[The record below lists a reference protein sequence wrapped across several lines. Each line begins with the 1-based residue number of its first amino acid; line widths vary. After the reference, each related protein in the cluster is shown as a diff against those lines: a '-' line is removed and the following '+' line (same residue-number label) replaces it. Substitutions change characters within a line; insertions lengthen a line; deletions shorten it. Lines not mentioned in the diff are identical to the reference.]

1 LFLLSL
7 NKYFYII
14 GVKEIFEEK
23 ERDRRMKRYNPQE
36 IEPKWQKKW
45 NEDKLYHVTE
55 RSDKQKYYTL
65 VMFPYPS
72 GDLHMGHMRNYTIGD
87 VVARYYTM
95 KGYNVLNPMG
105 WDAFGQ
111 PAENAAIK
119 NKVHPKEW
127 TYRNIARMK
136 EQLFKMGVVY
146 DWDREVTACAPDYYK
161 WTQWIFL
168 KLYERGLAY
177 RKKAPANWCPTCK
190 TVLANEEVIDGR
202 CWRCKTPVERRE
214 FEQWFFKI
222 TEYAEALLND
232 LDTLEHWPEK
242 VKLMQKNWIGKSEGL
257 EFYFEV
263 QGMDEKIYVYTTR
276 PDTIYGVTFVVL
288 APEHPLV
295 EKITTPEHLD
305 KVREYIRQ
313 AKNKSEL
320 ERLTSE
326 KEKTGVFTGS
336 YAIHPL
342 TKQPIPI
349 YVADYVLA
357 TYGTGA
363 IMAVPAHDSRDYDF
377 AVKFNLPIIP
387 VITPDPNKAPE
398 LPYEEEGIM
407 INSGEYNGMKSSE
420 FWKLI
425 VEKFEN
431 LGIGKKK
438 VQYRLR
444 DWLISRQRYW
454 GAPIPII
461 YCPNCGI
468 VPVPYEDLP
477 VELPELSD
485 FEPTGTGESP
495 LAKVP
500 EFVNTKCPKCGSPAR
515 RETDTL
521 ATFVDSSW
529 YYFRYTDPH
538 NDKEPF
544 SRNKAEYWMPVDQYT
559 GGIEHAILHLLYS
572 RFITKVLYDA
582 GYSPVR
588 EPFKRLFTQGMVY
601 KDGQIMSKSLGNIV
615 SVDYMVENYGADT
628 ARLFIL
634 FVAPPE
640 VDIEWSDEGVEGANR
655 FLNRF
660 WRLVLEDAEVEP
672 KIDEEQE
679 KLIKRK
685 LHKTIKKVTEDIEN
699 FKFNTAIAAIMELTN
714 LLFEHKRSFGRTP
727 AFEEAIRTSILLLSP
742 FVPHI
747 TEELWVELG
756 NEYSVHMQKWPSYDP
771 EMIKE
776 EVVTVVIQINGRVR
790 DRIDVNADATQ
801 EEILKLALERDN
813 VKRYLDN
820 KEIKK
825 IVYVPGKIL
834 SLYV

>member
-1 LFLLSL
+1 
-7 NKYFYII
+7 
-14 GVKEIFEEK
+14 
-23 ERDRRMKRYNPQE
+23 MKKYNPQE

-45 NEDKLYHVTE
+45 EEDRIYYVKE
-55 RSDKQKYYTL
+55 RNDKPKFYSL

-87 VVARYYTM
+87 LIARFYTM
-95 KGYNVLNPMG
+95 RGYNVLNPMG

-119 NKVHPKEW
+119 HKVHPKEW
-127 TYRNIARMK
+127 TYKNIARMK

-146 DWDREVTACAPDYYK
+146 DWDREVTACSPDYYK

-177 RKKAPANWCPTCK
+177 RKKAPVNWCPNCK
-190 TVLANEEVIDGR
+190 TVLANEEVVDGG
-202 CWRCKTPVERRE
+202 CWRCKTEVEKKE

-222 TEYAEALLND
+222 TEYAEDLLKD

-263 QGMDEKIYVYTTR
+263 KDSQERIYVFTTR
-276 PDTIYGVTFVVL
+276 PDTIFGVTFVVL

-295 EKITTPEHLD
+295 EKITKPEYLNE
-305 KVREYIRQ
+305 VREYIAK

-320 ERLTSE
+320 ERIAFE

-342 TKQPIPI
+342 TKELVPI
-349 YVADYVLA
+349 YVADYVLY

-363 IMAVPAHDSRDYDF
+363 IMAVPAHDSRDYEF
-377 AVKFNLPIIP
+377 ALKYNLPIKV
-387 VITPDPNKAPE
+387 VITPYDEEDPK

-407 INSGEYNGMKSSE
+407 INSFEYSGMKSID
-420 FWKLI
+420 FWHEI
-425 VEKFEN
+425 INKFES
-431 LGIGKKK
+431 LGIGKRK
-438 VQYRLR
+438 VQYKLR
-444 DWLISRQRYW
+444 DWLVSRQRYW

-461 YCPNCGI
+461 YCSNCGI

-477 VELPELSD
+477 VLLPDISD

-500 EFVNTKCPKCGSPAR
+500 EFVNVKCPKCGGNAK

-538 NDKEPF
+538 NEKEPF
-544 SRNKAEYWMPVDQYT
+544 SREKAEYWLPVDQYT
-559 GGIEHAILHLLYS
+559 GGIEHAVLHLLYS

-582 GYSPVR
+582 GYSPVK

-640 VDIEWSDEGVEGANR
+640 VDMEWSDEGVEGAHR
-655 FLNRF
+655 FLNRL
-660 WRLVLEDAEVEP
+660 WRLVLEESEVKERNP
-672 KIDEEQE
+672 NDD
-679 KLIKRK
+679 KRLERI
-685 LHKTIKKVTEDIEN
+685 LHKTIKKVTEDIIS
-699 FKFNTAIAAIMELTN
+699 FKFNTAVAAMMEFLNELTDYKNKYGSTELFKECIKN
-714 LLFEHKRSFGRTP
+714 LL
-727 AFEEAIRTSILLLSP
+727 LLLAP

-747 TEELWVELG
+747 TEELWKELG
-756 NEYSVHMQKWPSYDP
+756 YEYSIHLQQWPSYNP
-771 EMIKE
+771 ELIKE
-776 EVVTVVIQINGRVR
+776 EIITLVIQINGKVR
-790 DRIDVNADATQ
+790 DRVDVNADIT
-801 EEILKLALERDN
+801 EEEALKIALQREN
-813 VKRYLDN
+813 VKKYLGN
-820 KEIKK
+820 KNPKK
-825 IVYVPGKIL
+825 VVFVPGKLL
-834 SLYV
+834 SLSI

>member
-1 LFLLSL
+1 
-7 NKYFYII
+7 
-14 GVKEIFEEK
+14 
-23 ERDRRMKRYNPQE
+23 MKRYNPQE

-572 RFITKVLYDA
+572 RFITKILYDA

-820 KEIKK
+820 KELKK

>member
-1 LFLLSL
+1 
-7 NKYFYII
+7 
-14 GVKEIFEEK
+14 
-23 ERDRRMKRYNPQE
+23 MKRYNPQE

-342 TKQPIPI
+342 TKKPIPI

>member
-1 LFLLSL
+1 
-7 NKYFYII
+7 
-14 GVKEIFEEK
+14 
-23 ERDRRMKRYNPQE
+23 MKRYNPQE

>member
-1 LFLLSL
+1 
-7 NKYFYII
+7 
-14 GVKEIFEEK
+14 
-23 ERDRRMKRYNPQE
+23 MKRYNPQE
-36 IEPKWQKKW
+36 IEPKWQKRW
-45 NEDKLYHVTE
+45 SEDKLYHVTE
-55 RSDKQKYYTL
+55 RSDKPKYYTL

-87 VVARYYTM
+87 VIARFYTM
-95 KGYNVLNPMG
+95 RGYNVLNPMG

-119 NKVHPKEW
+119 HKVHPKDW

-177 RKKAPANWCPTCK
+177 RKKAPANWCPSCK

-202 CWRCKTPVERRE
+202 CWRCKSEVEKRE

-222 TEYAEALLND
+222 TEYAEDLLKD
-232 LDTLEHWPEK
+232 LDTLEYWPEK

-263 QGMDEKIYVYTTR
+263 HETGEKIYVYTTR

-295 EKITTPEHLD
+295 ERITKPEYLEE
-305 KVREYIRQ
+305 VREYVKK

-320 ERLTSE
+320 ERIAFE
-326 KEKTGVFTGS
+326 KDKTGVFTGS
-336 YAIHPL
+336 YAVHPL
-342 TKQPIPI
+342 TKKLVPI

-357 TYGTGA
+357 SYGTGA
-363 IMAVPAHDSRDYDF
+363 IMAVPAHDARDYDF
-377 AVKFNLPIIP
+377 AVKYNLPIVP
-387 VITPDPNKAPE
+387 VITSDPNKEPQ
-398 LPYEEEGIM
+398 LPYEDEGIM
-407 INSGEYNGMKSSE
+407 INSEEYNGMKSSD

-425 VEKFEN
+425 VEKFEK
-431 LGIGKKK
+431 LGLGKRKI
-438 VQYRLR
+438 QYRLR

-461 YCPNCGI
+461 YCSNCGT

-477 VELPELSD
+477 VMLPDLSD

-500 EFVNTKCPKCGSPAR
+500 EFVNTKCPKCGSPAK

-544 SRNKAEYWMPVDQYT
+544 SREKAEYWMPVDQYT
-559 GGIEHAILHLLYS
+559 GGIEHAVLHLLYS

-660 WRLVLEDAEVEP
+660 WRLVLEDAEVEARV
-672 KIDEEQE
+672 DEEEE
-679 KLIKRK
+679 KLIRRK

-714 LLFEHKRSFGRTP
+714 LLMDHKRNYGRTP
-727 AFEEAIRTSILLLSP
+727 AFEEAIKTSVILLSP

-747 TEELWVELG
+747 TEELWIELG
-756 NEYSVHMQKWPSYDP
+756 NDYSVHLQSWPSYDP
-771 EMIKE
+771 DLIKE
-776 EVVTVVIQINGRVR
+776 EVATVVIQINGRVR
-790 DRIDVNADATQ
+790 DRIDVGVDATQ
-801 EEILKLALERDN
+801 EEVLNLALSREN
-813 VKRYLDN
+813 VRRYLDN

-825 IVYVPGKIL
+825 VVYIPGKIL
-834 SLYV
+834 SISI

>member
-1 LFLLSL
+1 MSL

-342 TKQPIPI
+342 TKKPIPI

>member
-1 LFLLSL
+1 MFLLSL

>member
-1 LFLLSL
+1 
-7 NKYFYII
+7 
-14 GVKEIFEEK
+14 
-23 ERDRRMKRYNPQE
+23 MKKYNPQE

-45 NEDKLYHVTE
+45 EEDRIYYVKE
-55 RSDKQKYYTL
+55 RNDKPKFYSL

-87 VVARYYTM
+87 LIARFYTM
-95 KGYNVLNPMG
+95 RGYNVLNPMG

-119 NKVHPKEW
+119 HKVHPKEW
-127 TYRNIARMK
+127 TYKNIARMK

-146 DWDREVTACAPDYYK
+146 DWDREVTACSPDYYK

-177 RKKAPANWCPTCK
+177 RKKAPVNWCPNCK
-190 TVLANEEVIDGR
+190 TVLANEEVVDGG
-202 CWRCKTPVERRE
+202 CWRCKTEVEKKE

-222 TEYAEALLND
+222 TEYAEDLLKD

-242 VKLMQKNWIGKSEGL
+242 VKLMQRNWIGKSEGL

-263 QGMDEKIYVYTTR
+263 KDSQERIYVFTTR
-276 PDTIYGVTFVVL
+276 PDTIFGVTFVVL

-295 EKITTPEHLD
+295 EKITKPEYLNE
-305 KVREYIRQ
+305 VREYVIK

-320 ERLTSE
+320 ERIAFE

-342 TKQPIPI
+342 TKELVPI
-349 YVADYVLA
+349 YVADYVLY

-363 IMAVPAHDSRDYDF
+363 IMAVPAHDARDYEF
-377 AVKFNLPIIP
+377 ALKYNLPIKV
-387 VITPDPNKAPE
+387 VITPYDEEEPK

-407 INSGEYNGMKSSE
+407 INSFEYNGMKSID
-420 FWKLI
+420 FWHEI
-425 VEKFEN
+425 ANKFEI
-431 LGIGKKK
+431 LGIGKRK
-438 VQYRLR
+438 VQYKLR
-444 DWLISRQRYW
+444 DWLVSRQRYW

-461 YCPNCGI
+461 YCSNCGT
-468 VPVPYEDLP
+468 VPVPYENLP
-477 VELPELSD
+477 VLLPHISD
-485 FEPTGTGESP
+485 FEPMGTGESP

-500 EFVNTKCPKCGSPAR
+500 EFVNVKCPKCGGNAK

-538 NDKEPF
+538 NEKEPF
-544 SRNKAEYWMPVDQYT
+544 SKEKAEYWLPVDQYT
-559 GGIEHAILHLLYS
+559 GGIEHAVLHLLYS

-640 VDIEWSDEGVEGANR
+640 VDMEWSDEGVEGAHR
-655 FLNRF
+655 FLNRL
-660 WRLVLEDAEVEP
+660 WRLVLEEGE
-672 KIDEEQE
+672 
-679 KLIKRK
+679 IKERDPNDDK
-685 LHKTIKKVTEDIEN
+685 RLERILHKTIKKVTEDIIS
-699 FKFNTAIAAIMELTN
+699 FKFNTAVAAMMEFLNELIDYKNKYGSTELFKECIKN
-714 LLFEHKRSFGRTP
+714 LL
-727 AFEEAIRTSILLLSP
+727 LLLAP
-742 FVPHI
+742 FIPHI
-747 TEELWVELG
+747 TEELWKELG
-756 NEYSVHMQKWPSYDP
+756 YEYSIHLQSWPSYDP
-771 EMIKE
+771 ELIKE
-776 EVVTVVIQINGRVR
+776 EIITLVIQINGRVR
-790 DRIDVNADATQ
+790 DRIEVNADIT
-801 EEILKLALERDN
+801 EEEALKIAIQREN
-813 VKRYLDN
+813 VRKYLGN
-820 KEIKK
+820 KNPKK
-825 IVYVPGKIL
+825 VVFVPGKLL
-834 SLYV
+834 SLSV

>member
-1 LFLLSL
+1 
-7 NKYFYII
+7 
-14 GVKEIFEEK
+14 
-23 ERDRRMKRYNPQE
+23 MKRYNPQE

-55 RSDKQKYYTL
+55 RSDKPKYYTL

-119 NKVHPKEW
+119 HKVHPKEW
-127 TYRNIARMK
+127 TYKNIARMK

-190 TVLANEEVIDGR
+190 TVLANEEVIDGK
-202 CWRCKTPVERRE
+202 CWRCKSPVERRE

-222 TEYAEALLND
+222 TEYAEDLLKD

-263 QGMDEKIYVYTTR
+263 EGSDEKIYVYTTR

-295 EKITTPEHLD
+295 ENITKPEYLNE
-305 KVREYIRQ
+305 VMEYVRQ

-342 TKQPIPI
+342 TKQPVPI

-387 VITPDPNKAPE
+387 VITPDPDKLPE
-398 LPYEEEGIM
+398 LPYEEEGVM
-407 INSGEYNGMKSSE
+407 INSGEYNGMKSSD

-425 VEKFEN
+425 VEKFES

-500 EFVNTKCPKCGSPAR
+500 EFVNTKCPKCGAPAR

-544 SRNKAEYWMPVDQYT
+544 SREKAEYWMPVDQYT
-559 GGIEHAILHLLYS
+559 GGIEHAVLHLLYS

-660 WRLVLEDAEVEP
+660 WRLVLDDAEVEP
-672 KIDEEQE
+672 KVDEEQE
-679 KLIKRK
+679 KLIRRK

-714 LLFEHKRSFGRTP
+714 LLFDHKRNFGRTP
-727 AFEEAIRTSILLLSP
+727 AFEEAIKTSILLLSP

-747 TEELWVELG
+747 TEELWSELG

-776 EVVTVVIQINGRVR
+776 EIVTVVIQINGRVR

-801 EEILKLALERDN
+801 EEVLRLALDREN
-813 VKRYLDN
+813 VKKYLDN

-825 IVYVPGKIL
+825 VVYVPGKIL

>member
-1 LFLLSL
+1 
-7 NKYFYII
+7 
-14 GVKEIFEEK
+14 
-23 ERDRRMKRYNPQE
+23 MKKYNPQE

-45 NEDKLYHVTE
+45 EEDKIYYVTE
-55 RSDKQKYYTL
+55 SKDKPKFYSL

-87 VVARYYTM
+87 LIARFYTM
-95 KGYNVLNPMG
+95 RGYNVLNPMG

-119 NKVHPKEW
+119 HKVHPKEW
-127 TYRNIARMK
+127 TYRNISRMK

-177 RKKAPANWCPTCK
+177 RKKAPVNWCPNCK
-190 TVLANEEVIDGR
+190 TVLANEEVVEGK
-202 CWRCKTPVERRE
+202 CWRCKSEVGKKEL
-214 FEQWFFKI
+214 EQWFFKI
-222 TEYAEALLND
+222 TEYAEDLLRD
-232 LDTLEHWPEK
+232 LDTLEDWPEK

-257 EFYFEV
+257 EFYFEIK
-263 QGMDEKIYVYTTR
+263 DSKEKIYVFTTR
-276 PDTIYGVTFVVL
+276 PDTIFGITFVVL

-295 EKITTPEHLD
+295 EKITKPEYLD
-305 KVREYIRQ
+305 KVREYVTR

-320 ERLTSE
+320 ERIAFE

-342 TKQPIPI
+342 SKELVPI
-349 YVADYVLA
+349 YVADYVLY

-363 IMAVPAHDSRDYDF
+363 IMAVPAHDARDYEF
-377 AVKFNLPIIP
+377 AIKYNLPIKV
-387 VITPDPNKAPE
+387 VITPYGEEEPK
-398 LPYEEEGIM
+398 LPYEGEGIM
-407 INSGEYNGMKSSE
+407 INSFEYNGMKSSD
-420 FWKLI
+420 FWKKI
-425 VEKFEN
+425 IDKFED
-431 LGIGKKK
+431 LGIGKRK
-438 VQYRLR
+438 VQYKLR
-444 DWLISRQRYW
+444 DWLVSRQRYW

-461 YCPNCGI
+461 YCPNCGT

-477 VELPELSD
+477 VLLPDISD

-495 LAKVP
+495 LAKVK
-500 EFVNTKCPKCGSPAR
+500 EFVNTECPKCGDKAK

-544 SRNKAEYWMPVDQYT
+544 SKSKAEYWLPVDQYT
-559 GGIEHAILHLLYS
+559 GGIEHAVLHLLYS

-588 EPFKRLFTQGMVY
+588 EPFKKLFTQGMVY

-640 VDIEWSDEGVEGANR
+640 VDMEWSDEGVEGAYR
-655 FLNRF
+655 FLNRL
-660 WRLVLEDAEVEP
+660 WRLVLEESE
-672 KIDEEQE
+672 
-679 KLIKRK
+679 IKGNNPEDDKRLERS
-685 LHKTIKKVTEDIEN
+685 LHRTIKKVTEDIIS
-699 FKFNTAIAAIMELTN
+699 FKFNTAVAAMMEFLNELVNYKNNYGKTELFKECIKN
-714 LLFEHKRSFGRTP
+714 LL
-727 AFEEAIRTSILLLSP
+727 LLLAP

-747 TEELWVELG
+747 TEELWQELG
-756 NEYSVHMQKWPSYDP
+756 YEYSIHLQPWPSYNPDL
-771 EMIKE
+771 IKE
-776 EVVTVVIQINGRVR
+776 EVVTLVIQINGRVR
-790 DRIDVNADATQ
+790 DRVEVDANIT
-801 EEILKLALERDN
+801 EEEALKIALQREN
-813 VKRYLDN
+813 VKRYLGN
-820 KEIKK
+820 KNPKK
-825 IVYVPGKIL
+825 IVFVPGKLL
-834 SLYV
+834 SLSI

>member
-1 LFLLSL
+1 
-7 NKYFYII
+7 
-14 GVKEIFEEK
+14 
-23 ERDRRMKRYNPQE
+23 MKKYNPQE

-45 NEDKLYHVTE
+45 EEDRIYYVKE
-55 RSDKQKYYTL
+55 RNDKPKFYSL

-87 VVARYYTM
+87 LIARFYTM
-95 KGYNVLNPMG
+95 RGYNVLNPMG

-119 NKVHPKEW
+119 HKVHPKEW
-127 TYRNIARMK
+127 TYKNIARMK

-146 DWDREVTACAPDYYK
+146 DWDREVTACSPDYYK

-177 RKKAPANWCPTCK
+177 RKKAPVNWCPNCK
-190 TVLANEEVIDGR
+190 TVLANEEVIDGG
-202 CWRCKTPVERRE
+202 CWRCKTEVEKKE

-222 TEYAEALLND
+222 TEYAEELLKD
-232 LDTLEHWPEK
+232 LDTLEYWPEK

-263 QGMDEKIYVYTTR
+263 KDSQERIYVFTTR
-276 PDTIYGVTFVVL
+276 PDTIFGVTFVVL

-295 EKITTPEHLD
+295 EKITKPEYLNE
-305 KVREYIRQ
+305 VREYVAK

-320 ERLTSE
+320 ERIAFE

-342 TKQPIPI
+342 TKELVPI
-349 YVADYVLA
+349 YVADYVLY

-363 IMAVPAHDSRDYDF
+363 IMAVPAHDSRDYEF
-377 AVKFNLPIIP
+377 ALKYNLPIKV
-387 VITPDPNKAPE
+387 VITPYNGEDLK

-407 INSGEYNGMKSSE
+407 INSSEYSGMKSID
-420 FWKLI
+420 FWQEI
-425 VEKFEN
+425 INKFES
-431 LGIGKKK
+431 LGIGKRK
-438 VQYRLR
+438 VQYKLR
-444 DWLISRQRYW
+444 DWLVSRQRYW

-461 YCPNCGI
+461 YCSNCGI

-477 VELPELSD
+477 VLLPDISD

-500 EFVNTKCPKCGSPAR
+500 EFVNVKCPKCGGNAK

-538 NDKEPF
+538 NEKEPF
-544 SRNKAEYWMPVDQYT
+544 SREKAEYWLPVDQYT
-559 GGIEHAILHLLYS
+559 GGIEHAVLHLLYS

-640 VDIEWSDEGVEGANR
+640 VDMEWSDEGVEGAHR
-655 FLNRF
+655 FLNRL
-660 WRLVLEDAEVEP
+660 WRLVLEESEVKERNP
-672 KIDEEQE
+672 DDD
-679 KLIKRK
+679 KRLERI
-685 LHKTIKKVTEDIEN
+685 LHKTIKKVTEDIIS
-699 FKFNTAIAAIMELTN
+699 FKFNTAVAAMMEFLNELTDYKNKYGSTELFKKCIKN
-714 LLFEHKRSFGRTP
+714 LL
-727 AFEEAIRTSILLLSP
+727 LLLAP

-747 TEELWVELG
+747 TEELWKELG
-756 NEYSVHMQKWPSYDP
+756 YEYSIHLQQWPSYNP
-771 EMIKE
+771 ELIKE
-776 EVVTVVIQINGRVR
+776 EIITLVIQINGKVR
-790 DRIDVNADATQ
+790 DRVDVNADIT
-801 EEILKLALERDN
+801 EEEALKIALQREN
-813 VKRYLDN
+813 VKKYLGN
-820 KEIKK
+820 KNPKK
-825 IVYVPGKIL
+825 VVFVPGKLL
-834 SLYV
+834 SLSI

>member
-1 LFLLSL
+1 
-7 NKYFYII
+7 
-14 GVKEIFEEK
+14 
-23 ERDRRMKRYNPQE
+23 MKRYNPQD

-45 NEDKLYHVTE
+45 DEDRLYYVTE
-55 RSDKQKYYTL
+55 KKDKPKYYNL

-87 VVARYYTM
+87 VVARFYTM
-95 KGYNVLNPMG
+95 RGYNVLNPMG

-119 NKVHPKEW
+119 RKVHPKDW
-127 TYRNIARMK
+127 TYGNISRMK

-177 RKKAPANWCPTCK
+177 RKKAPANWCPSCK
-190 TVLANEEVIDGR
+190 TVLANEEVVDGR
-202 CWRCKTPVERRE
+202 CWRCKSIVERKE

-222 TEYAEALLND
+222 TEYAEDLLKD
-232 LDTLEHWPEK
+232 LDTLEYWPEK

-263 QGMDEKIYVYTTR
+263 EGKEDKIYVFTTR

-295 EKITTPEHLD
+295 EKITKPEHLEE
-305 KVREYIRQ
+305 VREYIKK

-320 ERLTSE
+320 ERIVPE

-342 TKQPIPI
+342 TKKPLPI

-363 IMAVPAHDSRDYDF
+363 IMAVPAHDGRDYEF
-377 AVKFNLPIIP
+377 ALAYNLPIKA
-387 VITPDPNKAPE
+387 VITPEEGKEPN
-398 LPYEEEGIM
+398 LPYEDEGVM
-407 INSGEYNGMKSSE
+407 FNSDKYNGMKSSE
-420 FWKLI
+420 FWN
-425 VEKFEN
+425 VVAERFED
-431 LGIGKKK
+431 LGIGKRK

-461 YCPNCGI
+461 YCPKCGV

-500 EFVNTKCPKCGSPAR
+500 EFVNTKCPKCGGDAR

-544 SRNKAEYWMPVDQYT
+544 SKEKAEYWLPVDQYI

-582 GYSPVR
+582 GYSSVR

-601 KDGQIMSKSLGNIV
+601 KDGEIMSKSLGNIV

-640 VDIEWSDEGVEGANR
+640 VDVEWSDEGVEGANR

-660 WRLVLEDAEVEP
+660 WRLVLEDAEIEP
-672 KIDEEQE
+672 QIDEEEE
-679 KLIKRK
+679 KIVGRK

-699 FKFNTAIAAIMELTN
+699 FKFNTAVAAIMELSN
-714 LLFEHKRSFGRTP
+714 LLTEHKRKYGRTP
-727 AFEEAIRTSILLLSP
+727 AFEEAIRNTILLLSP

-747 TEELWVELG
+747 TEELWNELRYD
-756 NEYSVHMQKWPSYDP
+756 YSIHMQKWPTYNP
-771 EMIKE
+771 ELIKE
-776 EVVTVVIQINGRVR
+776 EIVTVVIQINGRVR
-790 DRIDVNADATQ
+790 DRIVVSVDSTQ
-801 EEILKLALERDN
+801 EEVLNLALQREN

-820 KEIKK
+820 KELKK
-825 IVYVPGKIL
+825 VVYIPGKIL
-834 SLYV
+834 SLSI

>member
-1 LFLLSL
+1 
-7 NKYFYII
+7 
-14 GVKEIFEEK
+14 
-23 ERDRRMKRYNPQE
+23 MKRYNPQE

-45 NEDKLYHVTE
+45 SEDKIYHVTE
-55 RSDKQKYYTL
+55 REDKPKYYTL

-87 VVARYYTM
+87 VIARFYTM
-95 KGYNVLNPMG
+95 RGYNVLNPMG

-119 NKVHPKEW
+119 HKVHPKEW
-127 TYRNIARMK
+127 TYKNIARMK

-146 DWDREVTACAPDYYK
+146 DWDREVTACSPDYYK

-177 RKKAPANWCPTCK
+177 RKKAPANWCPSCK

-202 CWRCKTPVERRE
+202 CWRCKSEVEKRE

-222 TEYAEALLND
+222 TEYAEDLLKD
-232 LDTLEHWPEK
+232 LDTLEYWPEK

-263 QGMDEKIYVYTTR
+263 HETGDKIYVYTTR

-295 EKITTPEHLD
+295 EKVTKTEYLEE
-305 KVREYIRQ
+305 VREYVRK

-320 ERLTSE
+320 ERITSE
-326 KEKTGVFTGS
+326 KDKTGVFTGS

-342 TKQPIPI
+342 TKELVPI

-357 TYGTGA
+357 SYGTGA
-363 IMAVPAHDSRDYDF
+363 IMAVPAHDSRDYEF
-377 AVKFNLPIIP
+377 AVKYNLPIIP
-387 VITPDPNKAPE
+387 VITPDPNKEAV

-407 INSGEYNGMKSSE
+407 INSGEYNGMKSSD

-425 VEKFEN
+425 VDKFEK
-431 LGIGKKK
+431 LGLGKKK
-438 VQYRLR
+438 IRYRLR

-461 YCPNCGI
+461 YCPHCGI

-500 EFVNTKCPKCGSPAR
+500 EFVNTKCPKCGTLAK

-544 SRNKAEYWMPVDQYT
+544 SWEKVKYWMPVDQYT
-559 GGIEHAILHLLYS
+559 GGIEHAVLHLLYS

-628 ARLFIL
+628 ARLF
-634 FVAPPE
+634 
-640 VDIEWSDEGVEGANR
+640 
-655 FLNRF
+655 
-660 WRLVLEDAEVEP
+660 
-672 KIDEEQE
+672 
-679 KLIKRK
+679 
-685 LHKTIKKVTEDIEN
+685 
-699 FKFNTAIAAIMELTN
+699 
-714 LLFEHKRSFGRTP
+714 
-727 AFEEAIRTSILLLSP
+727 
-742 FVPHI
+742 
-747 TEELWVELG
+747 
-756 NEYSVHMQKWPSYDP
+756 
-771 EMIKE
+771 
-776 EVVTVVIQINGRVR
+776 
-790 DRIDVNADATQ
+790 
-801 EEILKLALERDN
+801 
-813 VKRYLDN
+813 
-820 KEIKK
+820 
-825 IVYVPGKIL
+825 
-834 SLYV
+834 

>member
-1 LFLLSL
+1 LSL

>member
-1 LFLLSL
+1 LSL

-342 TKQPIPI
+342 TKKPIPI

-444 DWLISRQRYW
+444 IW
-454 GAPIPII
+454 
-461 YCPNCGI
+461 
-468 VPVPYEDLP
+468 
-477 VELPELSD
+477 
-485 FEPTGTGESP
+485 T
-495 LAKVP
+495 
-500 EFVNTKCPKCGSPAR
+500 
-515 RETDTL
+515 
-521 ATFVDSSW
+521 
-529 YYFRYTDPH
+529 
-538 NDKEPF
+538 
-544 SRNKAEYWMPVDQYT
+544 
-559 GGIEHAILHLLYS
+559 
-572 RFITKVLYDA
+572 
-582 GYSPVR
+582 
-588 EPFKRLFTQGMVY
+588 
-601 KDGQIMSKSLGNIV
+601 
-615 SVDYMVENYGADT
+615 
-628 ARLFIL
+628 
-634 FVAPPE
+634 
-640 VDIEWSDEGVEGANR
+640 
-655 FLNRF
+655 
-660 WRLVLEDAEVEP
+660 
-672 KIDEEQE
+672 
-679 KLIKRK
+679 
-685 LHKTIKKVTEDIEN
+685 
-699 FKFNTAIAAIMELTN
+699 
-714 LLFEHKRSFGRTP
+714 
-727 AFEEAIRTSILLLSP
+727 
-742 FVPHI
+742 
-747 TEELWVELG
+747 
-756 NEYSVHMQKWPSYDP
+756 
-771 EMIKE
+771 
-776 EVVTVVIQINGRVR
+776 
-790 DRIDVNADATQ
+790 
-801 EEILKLALERDN
+801 
-813 VKRYLDN
+813 
-820 KEIKK
+820 
-825 IVYVPGKIL
+825 
-834 SLYV
+834 

>member
-1 LFLLSL
+1 
-7 NKYFYII
+7 
-14 GVKEIFEEK
+14 
-23 ERDRRMKRYNPQE
+23 MKRYNPQE

-387 VITPDPNKAPE
+387 VITLDPNKAPE

>member
-1 LFLLSL
+1 
-7 NKYFYII
+7 
-14 GVKEIFEEK
+14 
-23 ERDRRMKRYNPQE
+23 MKRYNPQE

-387 VITPDPNKAPE
+387 VITLDPNKAPE

-790 DRIDVNADATQ
+790 DRIDVNADAIQ

>member
-1 LFLLSL
+1 
-7 NKYFYII
+7 
-14 GVKEIFEEK
+14 
-23 ERDRRMKRYNPQE
+23 MKKYNPQE

-45 NEDKLYHVTE
+45 QSDRLYYVTE
-55 RSDKQKYYTL
+55 VKDKPKYYTL

-87 VVARYYTM
+87 VIARYYTM
-95 KGYNVLNPMG
+95 RGYNVLNPMG

-119 NKVHPKEW
+119 HGVHPKDW

-146 DWDREVTACAPDYYK
+146 DWDREVTACSPDYYK

-190 TVLANEEVIDGR
+190 TVLANEEVIDGK
-202 CWRCKTPVERRE
+202 CWRCKSEVEKRE

-222 TEYAEALLND
+222 TEYAEDLLKD
-232 LDTLEHWPEK
+232 LDTLEYWPEK
-242 VKLMQKNWIGKSEGL
+242 VKLMQKNWIGRSEGL
-257 EFYFEV
+257 EFYFKV
-263 QGMDEKIYVYTTR
+263 KDSNEKIFVFTTR
-276 PDTIYGVTFVVL
+276 PDTIFGITFVVL

-295 EKITTPEHLD
+295 EKLTKPEYLD
-305 KVREYIRQ
+305 KVREYVTR

-320 ERLTSE
+320 ERTLE
-326 KEKTGVFTGS
+326 KKKTGVFTGS

-342 TKQPIPI
+342 TEELVPI
-349 YVADYVLA
+349 YVADYVLGG
-357 TYGTGA
+357 YGTGA
-363 IMAVPAHDSRDYDF
+363 IMAVPAHDSRDFEF
-377 AVKFNLPIIP
+377 AKEFNLPIKT
-387 VITPDPNKAPE
+387 VIALENGEEPE
-398 LPYEEEGIM
+398 LPYEGEGIM
-407 INSGEYNGMKSSE
+407 INSGEYNGLNSKE
-420 FWKLI
+420 FWNLI
-425 VEKFEN
+425 IEKFEK
-431 LGIGKKK
+431 LGLGKRK

-477 VELPELSD
+477 VLLPDLND
-485 FEPTGTGESP
+485 FQPTGTGESP

-500 EFVNTKCPKCGSPAR
+500 EFVNTKCPKCGGPAR

-544 SRNKAEYWMPVDQYT
+544 SREKAEYWLPVDQYT

-640 VDIEWSDEGVEGANR
+640 VDMEWSDEGVEGANR
-655 FLNRF
+655 FLNRL
-660 WRLVLEDAEVEP
+660 WRLALEEEEP
-672 KIDEEQE
+672 KEQDSEED
-679 KLIKRK
+679 KKILRM

-699 FKFNTAIAAIMELTN
+699 FKFNTAIAMIMEFTNALT
-714 LLFEHKRSFGRTP
+714 EYKRKYGRTKI
-727 AFEEAIRTSILLLSP
+727 FNEGIKNVLLLLSP

-747 TEELWVELG
+747 TEELWQELG
-756 NEYSVHMQKWPSYDP
+756 YQYSIHMQSWPNYDP
-771 EMIKE
+771 ELIKE
-776 EVVTVVIQINGRVR
+776 DVVTLVIQINGKVR
-790 DRIDVNADATQ
+790 DRIEVPADIDEDTAVR
-801 EEILKLALERDN
+801 LAMQREN
-813 VKRYLDN
+813 VKKYLSDKN
-820 KEIKK
+820 PKK
-825 IVYVPGKIL
+825 IVFVPGKLL
-834 SLYV
+834 SFYV

>member
-1 LFLLSL
+1 
-7 NKYFYII
+7 
-14 GVKEIFEEK
+14 
-23 ERDRRMKRYNPQE
+23 
-36 IEPKWQKKW
+36 
-45 NEDKLYHVTE
+45 
-55 RSDKQKYYTL
+55 
-65 VMFPYPS
+65 MFPYPS

-87 VVARYYTM
+87 VIARYYTM
-95 KGYNVLNPMG
+95 RGYNVLNPMG

-119 NKVHPKEW
+119 HGVHPKDW

-146 DWDREVTACAPDYYK
+146 DWDREVTACSPDYYK

-190 TVLANEEVIDGR
+190 TVLANEEVIDGK
-202 CWRCKTPVERRE
+202 CWRCKSEVEKRE

-222 TEYAEALLND
+222 TEYAEDLLKD
-232 LDTLEHWPEK
+232 LDTLEYWPEK
-242 VKLMQKNWIGKSEGL
+242 VKLMQKNWIGRSEGL
-257 EFYFEV
+257 EFYFKV
-263 QGMDEKIYVYTTR
+263 KDSNEKIFVFTTR
-276 PDTIYGVTFVVL
+276 PDTIFGITFVVL

-295 EKITTPEHLD
+295 EKLTKPEYLD
-305 KVREYIRQ
+305 KVREYVTR

-320 ERLTSE
+320 ERTLE
-326 KEKTGVFTGS
+326 KKKTGVFTGS

-342 TKQPIPI
+342 TEELVPI
-349 YVADYVLA
+349 YVADYVLGG
-357 TYGTGA
+357 YGTGA
-363 IMAVPAHDSRDYDF
+363 IMAVPAHDSRDFEF
-377 AVKFNLPIIP
+377 AKEFNLPIKT
-387 VITPDPNKAPE
+387 VIALENGEEPE
-398 LPYEEEGIM
+398 LPYEGEGIM
-407 INSGEYNGMKSSE
+407 INSGEYNGLSSRE
-420 FWKLI
+420 FWNLI
-425 VEKFEN
+425 IEKFEK
-431 LGIGKKK
+431 LGLGKRK

-477 VELPELSD
+477 VLLPDLND
-485 FEPTGTGESP
+485 FQPTGTGESP

-500 EFVNTKCPKCGSPAR
+500 EFVNTKCPKCGGPAR

-544 SRNKAEYWMPVDQYT
+544 SREKAEYWLPVDQYT

-640 VDIEWSDEGVEGANR
+640 VDMEWSDEGVEGANR
-655 FLNRF
+655 FLNRL
-660 WRLVLEDAEVEP
+660 WRLALEEEEP
-672 KIDEEQE
+672 KEQDSEED
-679 KLIKRK
+679 KKILRM

-699 FKFNTAIAAIMELTN
+699 FKFNTAIAMIMEFTNALT
-714 LLFEHKRSFGRTP
+714 EYKRKYGRTKI
-727 AFEEAIRTSILLLSP
+727 FNEGIKNVLLLLSP

-747 TEELWVELG
+747 TEELWQELG
-756 NEYSVHMQKWPSYDP
+756 YEYSIHMQSWPNYDP
-771 EMIKE
+771 ELIKE
-776 EVVTVVIQINGRVR
+776 DVVTLVIQINGKVR
-790 DRIDVNADATQ
+790 DRIEVPADIDEDTAV
-801 EEILKLALERDN
+801 KLAMQREN
-813 VKRYLDN
+813 VRKYLNDKN
-820 KEIKK
+820 PKK
-825 IVYVPGKIL
+825 IVFVPGKLL
-834 SLYV
+834 SFYV